1 MYNYEIE
8 KPRIFTDEGQRTF
21 LKVRDEVNRLLE
33 IAGCFKLENVFLA
46 VNVCDSFMWL
56 AYLDRL
62 VELGE
67 IREIKRECM
76 AQHKI
81 YIR

>member
-1 MYNYEIE
+1 MYEYEKE
-8 KPRIFTDEGQRTF
+8 KQNIFTDEGQRTF

-56 AYLDRL
+56 AYIDRL

-67 IREIKRECM
+67 IREVKRECM
-76 AQHKI
+76 SQHKI
-81 YIR
+81 YTR